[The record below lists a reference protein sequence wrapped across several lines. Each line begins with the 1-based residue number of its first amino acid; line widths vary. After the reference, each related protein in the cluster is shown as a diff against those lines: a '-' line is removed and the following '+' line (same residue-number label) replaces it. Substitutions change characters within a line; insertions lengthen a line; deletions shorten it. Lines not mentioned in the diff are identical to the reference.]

1 MVGSGVPASAGP
13 WSGAGAVAGC
23 PSPAPEGVGAGVVV
37 AGGEGAG
44 VDAAG
49 AARAGAGGDCGDGEG
64 AVCANAPAQ
73 SDEIKKEV
81 DASRRGRIDTE
92 APCREGRQL
101 PRRMHE
107 LAHVTDRAGE
117 VKVNSPQSPD
127 AAQAVPYDRGQSWWW
142 SVILSI
148 TVHTIVWLVQ
158 GFGPVT
164 LAHQSLSLQK
174 YYSAVE
180 T

>member
-1 MVGSGVPASAGP
+1 MPASAGP

-23 PSPAPEGVGAGVVV
+23 PSPVPDGEGAGVVV
-37 AGGEGAG
+37 AGAVPAAGDEGAG
-44 VDAAG
+44 VVVAGAVPAAGDERGGAVAAG
-49 AARAGAGGDCGDGEG
+49 ASLAGAGGDCGDGEG

-117 VKVNSPQSPD
+117 VKVDSPQSPD
-127 AAQAVPYDRGQSWWW
+127 AA
-142 SVILSI
+142 
-148 TVHTIVWLVQ
+148 
-158 GFGPVT
+158 
-164 LAHQSLSLQK
+164 
-174 YYSAVE
+174 
-180 T
+180 